1 MNNLT
6 MAFKNL
12 RKNFSFYALYL
23 MSVSLV
29 ITVYFAFTS
38 FSMNSVMLE
47 KISGNGRVESM
58 CSVISVFLV
67 AFVIFY
73 MSYSNRF
80 FLRRRTKELGIY
92 ALLGY
97 RKSKILSLLISENI
111 LIGSGSL
118 IVGLIL
124 GAIMHKGIVYGTTIL
139 LNLQINNE
147 EIPFFNFNAVKD
159 TIVFISLVMCVMA
172 ISNAWFLFKTSLMDL
187 VRFEKSAEKS
197 MNLRKM
203 PAILGFVLIIVGY
216 GLALDIFRGSDSLW
230 FTIGFYPTGLLA
242 AMSIVMGT
250 VLFIV
255 SFLPFA
261 VQKSK
266 QHKKAFY
273 TETKIVTAPIFIY
286 RIRSNA
292 KTLIMLTLLSA
303 ATLTVSSVMA
313 LTLFYPIAAVAR
325 IAPSELE
332 FRIEEDGQLSD
343 AKLLVSQY
351 APDDSVTYIQTDV
364 LKVTASADKLPVEYN
379 AGTSKG
385 DAKNEKILRE
395 AGFECI
401 SYSQYVSLLQAQGK
415 SDVVN
420 KLSALQDDECILVK
434 YQPNAD
440 GSDESGS
447 IYSLNINNSSIPLT
461 VKATTLNNPISF
473 ANSVGTMIVSDNVYE
488 QIKSGTAP
496 EARIIS
502 INGEVIEDNEKLFE
516 DMKNLLGNSPYLQGQ
531 SHRVN
536 DIVSASSSTFLLIGF
551 LVVLFFIATGSILYF
566 NNITAVSDS
575 KADYE
580 ILSKMGYS
588 NRKLKSILRKQI
600 LPFFSIPFL
609 FGLVDCIFATIAFK
623 TGLMQNLL
631 GNTIVLYFPVMIAI
645 ALTAFIYF
653 AYYFITV
660 HTCCRIALR
669 KH

>member
-364 LKVTASADKLPVEYN
+364 LKVTASADKLPMEYN

-588 NRKLKSILRKQI
+588 NRNLKSILRKQI

-660 HTCCRIALR
+660 HTCYRIALG

>member
-1 MNNLT
+1 MNNLS

-47 KISGNGRVESM
+47 KMSGNGRVESM
-58 CSVISVFLV
+58 CSVISVFLI
-67 AFVIFY
+67 AFVVFY

-97 RKSKILSLLISENI
+97 RKSRILSLLISENI

-118 IVGLIL
+118 IVGLVL

-139 LNLQINNE
+139 LNLQINNK

-172 ISNAWFLFKTSLMDL
+172 ISNACFLFKTSLMDL
-187 VRFEKSAEKS
+187 VRFEKSTEKS
-197 MNLRKM
+197 MKLKKA
-203 PAILGFVLIIVGY
+203 PAILGFIQIIVGY

-230 FTIGFYPTGLLA
+230 FTIGFYPTGLLT

-250 VLFIV
+250 VLFIA

-313 LTLFYPIAAVAR
+313 LLLFYPIAAVAR

-343 AKLLVSQY
+343 VKLLVSQY

-364 LKVTASADKLPVEYN
+364 LKVTASADKLPMEYN

-401 SYSQYVSLLQAQGK
+401 SYSQYISLLQAQGK

-420 KLSALQDDECILVK
+420 ELSALQDDECILVK

-447 IYSLNINNSSIPLT
+447 IYSLNLNNRSIPLT

-488 QIKSGTAP
+488 QIKSGTAS
-496 EARIIS
+496 ECSIIS
-502 INGEVIEDNEKLFE
+502 INGKVIEDNEKLFE

-536 DIVSASSSTFLLIGF
+536 DIMSANSSTFLLIGF

-566 NNITAVSDS
+566 NNISAVSDS

-588 NRKLKSILRKQI
+588 NRKLKKILRKQV

-609 FGLVDCIFATIAFK
+609 FGLIDCIFATIAYK

-631 GNTIVLYFPVMIAI
+631 GNTIVLYFPTMIAI
-645 ALTAFIYF
+645 ALTALIYF
-653 AYYFITV
+653 VYYFITV
-660 HTCCRIALR
+660 HTCCRIVLR
-669 KH
+669 H